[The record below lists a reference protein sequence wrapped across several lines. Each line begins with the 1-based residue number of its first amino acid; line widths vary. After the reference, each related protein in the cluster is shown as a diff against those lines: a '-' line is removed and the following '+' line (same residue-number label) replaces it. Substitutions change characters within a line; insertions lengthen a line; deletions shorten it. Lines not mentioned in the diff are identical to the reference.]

1 MPELQERMFGWRRRR
16 LTRSP
21 GPSNDRSRGSDER
34 HGVAG
39 MGAVVAAVL
48 LVVAAVAAYKLVE
61 GGAAGVPADRP
72 TTSIQPGA
80 ASSMVDL
87 SSGQSTL
94 LPTSIETSGAYL
106 AVSPDR
112 VEHEAGLQRVLQQT
126 GSPLRSERRRDSGT
140 PDLRE
145 RMGCLRGAM
154 VCGRLDARISTTAQL
169 DPTAW
174 EPVRPGRRPRAIG
187 RDSRI
192 SIRRTAGIG
201 GPPSRVSR
209 RTVTRS
215 SFSYR
220 EATPI
225 TRSGTSGLCRSPA
238 VRRRSSAATQGG
250 VATPRT
256 ASRSHTFLR
265 STRTISPAEV
275 FGSRACTGERP
286 EPWLPTGISDG

>member
-1 MPELQERMFGWRRRR
+1 MATQKVDQEPGALERQVARQRRAA
-16 LTRSP
+16 
-21 GPSNDRSRGSDER
+21 RSRR
-34 HGVAG
+34 

-61 GGAAGVPADRP
+61 GGAAGVPANRP

-87 SSGQSTL
+87 SSGQSTS
-94 LPTSIETSGAYL
+94 LPTSIATSGAYY
-106 AVSPDR
+106 AVSPDHMR
-112 VEHEAGLQRVLQQT
+112 LAYNACSQPT

-174 EPVRPGRRPRAIG
+174 EPVRPGRSHGPSDATHGFRSDAQLGLVGHLPEFRAGRSLDPLSATARRPQSPDLGPLVCAGHRRYADARPPQRRVGWLLPGRQVARIPFSGQRA
-187 RDSRI
+187 RFH
-192 SIRRTAGIG
+192 RRK
-201 GPPSRVSR
+201 SLDR
-209 RTVTRS
+209 
-215 SFSYR
+215 
-220 EATPI
+220 
-225 TRSGTSGLCRSPA
+225 
-238 VRRRSSAATQGG
+238 
-250 VATPRT
+250 
-256 ASRSHTFLR
+256 
-265 STRTISPAEV
+265 
-275 FGSRACTGERP
+275 RACTGERP